1 MVTNKVSMD
10 VKVGGPGGT
19 KARETDGG
27 FSDVLGSASSE
38 SRKQPGLSGSGRN
51 DLRKDFGYTRKAE
64 GRPAAERSDVRT
76 RPDDGGGRFAEKA
89 GLSDGAK
96 VDRLLNQAAEAVTRT
111 VSETG
116 EVPTK
121 EEATEMMTDALKSI
135 VSSEKDGKNAEM
147 TDEIVEILAE
157 VIASAAGIENT
168 AVAAVS
174 TDLPEEFT
182 DLIPDEPTVHVVS
195 PDTSFVMTAKHAEAA
210 MISGADTEEPDMPLQ
225 ADGEEFSAEL
235 GRFTDLAR
243 QNMPTLSEGDLRPA
257 DSAFEERAKTLLQ
270 RLADMPEEPFDPIAN
285 EFGMELGKEFG
296 FEYTE
301 NLSAVKDTAKM
312 LTELIESAKKELG
325 LTEVKY
331 EHITGTETPEAI
343 LMHNEPAKLSH
354 SMNSSDRTGELDHI
368 LGEGRFD
375 VSEEDNEAPKTQT
388 YDAVHMSAELMG
400 SRTETDIPVE
410 NEPVFEQAPEIRP
423 PEIQAA
429 EQILERIQNM
439 QDDHTEFTM
448 VLNPEALGKITVK
461 LVMTGERAS
470 VEINA
475 ENPETRAILAAR
487 TENLQNML
495 HDNGVE
501 LERYQVVSEQENAQ
515 YNEQNYDG
523 SSKNPYSRDDE
534 DSHDSDDDDGGEN
547 FYDILQSI

>member
-10 VKVGGPGGT
+10 VKVGGPGNN

-38 SRKQPGLSGSGRN
+38 SRKQPGLSGSARN
-51 DLRKDFGYTRKAE
+51 DVRNDFGYTRKASE
-64 GRPAAERSDVRT
+64 RPVSE
-76 RPDDGGGRFAEKA
+76 RPDARTGPDSRAESFAEKA
-89 GLSDGAK
+89 GISDGGK
-96 VDRLLNQAAEAVTRT
+96 VEKLLNKAAETVART

-121 EEATEMMTDALKSI
+121 EEAAEMMTDALKSMA
-135 VSSEKDGKNAEM
+135 SSEKEGESAEITGEM
-147 TDEIVEILAE
+147 AEILAE
-157 VIASAAGIENT
+157 VIASAAGITN
-168 AVAAVS
+168 AAEGAGM
-174 TDLPEEFT
+174 PEEFT
-182 DLIPDEPTVHVVS
+182 DAIPEEPTVHVVS

-210 MISGADTEEPDMPLQ
+210 MISGAGEEAA
-225 ADGEEFSAEL
+225 ADGDAELDSFSASIR
-235 GRFTDLAR
+235 GRMAGLPD
-243 QNMPTLSEGDLRPA
+243 GDVVPA

-270 RLADMPEEPFDPIAN
+270 RLAEMPEEHFDPI
-285 EFGMELGKEFG
+285 GKELG

-312 LTELIESAKKELG
+312 LSELIESAKKELG

-331 EHITGTETPEAI
+331 EHVTGAETPEAMLI
-343 LMHNEPAKLSH
+343 NNEPVRLSH

-375 VSEEDNEAPKTQT
+375 VNGDDGEEPKTQT
-388 YDAVHMSAELMG
+388 YDAVHLSAELMG
-400 SRTETDIPVE
+400 SRTDTDIPVE

-423 PEIQAA
+423 PEIQTA

-448 VLNPEALGKITVK
+448 VLNPEALGKITVR

-487 TENLQNML
+487 TENLQSML

-523 SSKNPYSRDDE
+523 SSHNPYSRDDE
-534 DSHDSDDDDGGEN
+534 DSQNDDDSADGEN
-547 FYDILQSI
+547 FYDILQNI

>member
-10 VKVGGPGGT
+10 VKVGGPGST

-51 DLRKDFGYTRKAE
+51 DLQKDFGYTRKAADTT
-64 GRPAAERSDVRT
+64 AAERGDVRT
-76 RPDDGGGRFAEKA
+76 RPDGGKAKSFADDARAADPAAVE
-89 GLSDGAK
+89 
-96 VDRLLNQAAEAVTRT
+96 RLLNKAAETVTRT

-121 EEATEMMTDALKSI
+121 EEAAEMMTDALKSMT
-135 VSSEKDGKNAEM
+135 SSEKDGAQAELS
-147 TDEIVEILAE
+147 DEMAEILAE
-157 VIASAAGIENT
+157 VIASAAGIEYAAGGT
-168 AVAAVS
+168 AE
-174 TDLPEEFT
+174 LPEEFT
-182 DLIPDEPTVHVVS
+182 DTIPDEPAVHVVS

-210 MISGADTEEPDMPLQ
+210 MISGA
-225 ADGEEFSAEL
+225 GEEEMPDDSEFAAIPDRFSASIRSQMAGL
-235 GRFTDLAR
+235 PD
-243 QNMPTLSEGDLRPA
+243 GDVVPA

-270 RLADMPEEPFDPIAN
+270 RLADMPEERSEPLESFVR
-285 EFGMELGKEFG
+285 EFG

-301 NLSAVKDTAKM
+301 ENLPAVKDTAKM
-312 LTELIESAKKELG
+312 LSELIESAKKELG

-331 EHITGTETPEAI
+331 EHVTGAETPEAM
-343 LMHNEPAKLSH
+343 LMNNEPVRLSH

-375 VSEEDNEAPKTQT
+375 VNGDDGDEPKTQT
-388 YDAVHMSAELMG
+388 YDAVHLSAELMG
-400 SRTETDIPVE
+400 SRTDTDIPVE
-410 NEPVFEQAPEIRP
+410 NEPVFAQAPEIRP
-423 PEIQAA
+423 PEIQTA

-487 TENLQNML
+487 TESLQNVL

-515 YNEQNYDG
+515 YGEQNYDG
-523 SSKNPYSRDDE
+523 SSHNPYSRDDE
-534 DSHDSDDDDGGEN
+534 DSQNDDDSADGEN
-547 FYDILQSI
+547 FYDILQNI